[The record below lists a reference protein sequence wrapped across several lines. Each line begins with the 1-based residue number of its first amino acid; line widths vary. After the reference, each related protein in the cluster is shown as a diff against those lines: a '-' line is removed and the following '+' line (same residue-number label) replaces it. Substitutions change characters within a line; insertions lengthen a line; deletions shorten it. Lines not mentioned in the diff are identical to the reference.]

1 MLTTGGNMRDNQLT
15 EKIREY
21 IAKRCADRLEKLDKE
36 AEKERAGLST
46 TESVAEFD
54 LTYTQKREG
63 EVDKYQPDNW
73 LTDASNRAKQIS
85 LVSHALKYTHS
96 DAKGSSLLV
105 SADNDD
111 LGYLATK
118 TLKTIPT
125 DVVGNAAALD
135 VANLLLLEVD
145 GIRLL
150 DRIREHDITPLAAFS
165 TNQSTLDTWL
175 LGFSEALK
183 LSEPSS
189 HSLAKQVYFPT
200 DDGEYHLLA
209 PLASSS
215 LTHSVYNRIM
225 DVRFGE
231 EAKALRDA
239 RKKDKYAEGILI
251 DFTGLATQ
259 SFGGTKPQNISLLNS
274 QRRGRV
280 FLFNAQSPVWRTKLS
295 PLKGDAVFWAGFR
308 YQIRRWIYELRDFIK
323 ANAFR
328 ESNMDIRAERQRIIQ
343 QIVDEIHQY
352 ASRYWQL
359 ESGWSLS
366 TKVSKNLAC
375 WLDPKRSDEIFDEYR
390 ETGDWQVQIAD
401 KFAQFLIGALE
412 KHKIQLSDTEHQY
425 FKKQIKKEASRFVED
440 LEVMV

>member
-1 MLTTGGNMRDNQLT
+1 MSVNQLT

-21 IAKRCADRLEKLDKE
+21 IAKRCTDRLEKLDKE

-54 LTYTQKREG
+54 LAYAQKREG
-63 EVDKYQPDNW
+63 EVDKYQPENW

-105 SADNDD
+105 SAENVD

-118 TLKTIPT
+118 TLRTIPT

-150 DRIREHDITPLAAFS
+150 DRIRERDISPLAAFS

-200 DDGEYHLLA
+200 GDGKYHLLA

-215 LTHSVYNRIM
+215 LTHSAYNRIM

-239 RKKDKYAEGILI
+239 RKKGKYAEGVLI

-274 QRRGRV
+274 QRRGRA
-280 FLFNAQSPVWRTKLS
+280 FLFNNQPPSWKVKLS
-295 PLKGDAVFWAGFR
+295 PLQKDTAFWSGYR
-308 YQIRRWIYELRDFIK
+308 YQIRRTIYELQDFIK

-328 ESNMDIRAERQRIIQ
+328 ETNMEIRAERQRIIQ
-343 QIVDEIHQY
+343 QLVDEIHQY
-352 ASRYWQL
+352 ASRFWQL
-359 ESGWSLS
+359 AAGWSLD
-366 TKVSKNLAC
+366 TDVSKDLAC
-375 WLDPKRSDEIFDEYR
+375 WLDPERNDEVFDKYR
-390 ETGDWQVQIAD
+390 KAGGWQEKIAAS
-401 KFAQFLIGALE
+401 FARFLIGTLA
-412 KHKIQLSDTEHQY
+412 KRKIQLSDTEHQY
-425 FKKQIKKEASRFVED
+425 LKKQITKEASRFVED
-440 LEVMV
+440 LEVMI